1 MVAAF
6 VRSSWRGE
14 IMRRSAPF
22 ALALA
27 SLLAMSSFATGCAA
41 DEAEE
46 REAAYPAPVGTTP
59 PDDLGDRTRPP
70 PPTAPPPDAQQ
81 GEQEAAGTPPAA
93 PPPGAAPPG
102 APPSDVGVDF
112 AAGAPPSDAIGA
124 DDGATAGAPPPPDAP
139 PDGADQYADTDPSAL
154 NDFRSTLDPY
164 GSWVQDPNYGTVWV
178 PSPSAVGD
186 DFTPYVSDGHWTYDD
201 GYADNYVWCSD
212 YAWGWAP
219 FHYGRWAYASRGW
232 SWIPGRQYAG
242 AWVSWRY
249 GEGPWGYVGWAPL
262 APMWGWRGGAA
273 VPLGFT
279 PRVGYS
285 FVSNRDLFAPGLRSR
300 LIVGSRAAMIGE
312 HTQPWVASPRVG
324 VSAGFGAHF
333 GPPPSVLNIS
343 AGAVVRT
350 SAMNRDVMQA
360 RAFARPS
367 TGRALGAT
375 APQARAAGSWTY
387 RGTTTSLRGEGR
399 GPEVGYAGAS
409 HFGGRLG
416 GGFAGSPAG
425 ARPYPAARPSG
436 GFYSGGTRS
445 FGGGYSGGARPYG
458 GGVAP
463 RPMSMPSGGFHGG
476 GSSGGA
482 VHGGGSVGGG
492 GFHGGGGGGFHGGGH
507 GGRR

>member
-1 MVAAF
+1 
-6 VRSSWRGE
+6 
-14 IMRRSAPF
+14 MRRIAPF

-46 REAAYPAPVGTTP
+46 REAAYPAPVDPVGTTP
-59 PDDLGDRTRPP
+59 PNELGDRARPP
-70 PPTAPPPDAQQ
+70 PPPD
-81 GEQEAAGTPPAA
+81 EAAPTS
-93 PPPGAAPPG
+93 PPPGAVPPG

-112 AAGAPPSDAIGA
+112 AAGAPPSDAVVGD
-124 DDGATAGAPPPPDAP
+124 DDGTAPGTPADAA
-139 PDGADQYADTDPSAL
+139 PDGSDQYADTDPSAL

-201 GYADNYVWCSD
+201 GYADNYVWVSD

-262 APMWGWRGGAA
+262 APTWGWRGGSA
-273 VPLGFT
+273 VALGFS

-300 LIVGSRAAMIGE
+300 VVVGPRATLIGE
-312 HTQPWVASPRVG
+312 HTQPWVASRGG
-324 VSAGFGAHF
+324 VSGGFGGRF

-350 SAMNRDVMQA
+350 SGMNRDVMQA

-367 TGRALGAT
+367 TGRAYGAS
-375 APQARAAGSWTY
+375 APQARMGGSWTY
-387 RGTTTSLRGEGR
+387 RGTTTSLTGDAMRAQPG
-399 GPEVGYAGAS
+399 GYAS
-409 HFGGRLG
+409 TTHFGGRLG
-416 GGFAGSPAG
+416 GGFAGSPATSPIG
-425 ARPYPAARPSG
+425 PRGYPVARPSG
-436 GFYSGGTRS
+436 GFYSGGTRTI
-445 FGGGYSGGARPYG
+445 GGGYSGGPRSFG
-458 GGVAP
+458 GGAAP
-463 RPMSMPSGGFHGG
+463 RPMSMPGGGFHAG
-476 GSSGGA
+476 GSVGGA
-482 VHGGGSVGGG
+482 VHGGGSVGGGG